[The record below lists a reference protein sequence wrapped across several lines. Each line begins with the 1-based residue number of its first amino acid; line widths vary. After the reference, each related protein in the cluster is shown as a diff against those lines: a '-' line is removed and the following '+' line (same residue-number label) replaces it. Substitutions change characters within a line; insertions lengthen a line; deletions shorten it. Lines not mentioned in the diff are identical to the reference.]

1 MERRQLEF
9 FLAITE
15 AGSFTRAS
23 QVLHIAQPS
32 LSHSMRTLEAELGS
46 PLFERHGRGVRLTA
60 AGEALVGPARRAV
73 RSFGLAASAV
83 RGVVEGDVGVLRIV
97 SSTSWAVHPLVGLIG
112 EFRRLRPQ
120 VRFEVT
126 DPAAALG
133 GARPGPHRPG
143 RLRARGRSARRR
155 GRSPASSWPSSSC
168 SPCCRRAR
176 GPQTAP
182 RRSTSSLQHGL
193 IGTPRGTALR
203 DPPGRAARGRRPAD
217 RRDGRDRARRLGRAP
232 GPLRCGSGGAAR
244 GDGRRRGDQGRA
256 GGAPGAARAGP
267 PVSLVWRRVE
277 LDGIVDPLPGP
288 RSASTRPTA
297 RADALPRHGASRAF
311 RVGHRPRSMRC
322 RSQPVWLPALLR
334 LDQAMP

>member
-9 FLAITE
+9 FLAIAE

-23 QVLHIAQPS
+23 QVLHLAQPS
-32 LSHSMRTLEAELGS
+32 LSHSMRMLEAELGS

-126 DPAAALG
+126 DPAARSVVLDQVRTGQVDFGLVDGPPAAGQL
-133 GARPGPHRPG
+133 ASLVLAEQQLLAVLPPG
-143 RLRARGRSARRR
+143 
-155 GRSPASSWPSSSC
+155 
-168 SPCCRRAR
+168 R
-176 GPQTAP
+176 GPQLT
-182 RRSTSSLQHGL
+182 TTIDELLQHGL

-203 DPPGRAARGRRPAD
+203 GLLDAQLEAAGQPTEVMVETAH
-217 RRDGRDRARRLGRAP
+217 AASVV
-232 GPLRCGSGGAAR
+232 PLVLAGAGAAVLPEGMAADAATKGALVAR
-244 GDGRRRGDQGRA
+244 LEPESRA
-256 GGAPGAARAGP
+256 T
-267 PVSLVWRRVE
+267 VSLVWRAGGLE
-277 LDGIVDPLPGP
+277 GSATDFLDLVREHQAD
-288 RSASTRPTA
+288 RA
-297 RADALPRHGASRAF
+297 R
-311 RVGHRPRSMRC
+311 
-322 RSQPVWLPALLR
+322 
-334 LDQAMP
+334 

>member
-9 FLAITE
+9 FLAIAE

-23 QVLHIAQPS
+23 QVLHLAQPS

-83 RGVVEGDVGVLRIV
+83 RGVVEGDVGLLRIV

-126 DPAAALG
+126 DPAARSVVLDQVRTGQVDFGLVDGPPAAGPL
-133 GARPGPHRPG
+133 ASLVLAEQQLLAVLPPG
-143 RLRARGRSARRR
+143 
-155 GRSPASSWPSSSC
+155 
-168 SPCCRRAR
+168 R
-176 GPQTAP
+176 GPQQLTA
-182 RRSTSSLQHGL
+182 TIDELLQHGL

-203 DPPGRAARGRRPAD
+203 DLLDAQLEAAGQPTGVMVETAHV
-217 RRDGRDRARRLGRAP
+217 ASVV
-232 GPLRCGSGGAAR
+232 PLVLSGAGAAVLPEGMAVDAATKGALVAR
-244 GDGRRRGDQGRA
+244 LEPETRA
-256 GGAPGAARAGP
+256 T
-267 PVSLVWRRVE
+267 VSLVWRSGGLAGSATDF
-277 LDGIVDPLPGP
+277 LDLVREHQAD
-288 RSASTRPTA
+288 RA
-297 RADALPRHGASRAF
+297 R
-311 RVGHRPRSMRC
+311 
-322 RSQPVWLPALLR
+322 
-334 LDQAMP
+334 